1 MRTLRIATFALVL
14 AALAGSGVLAAP
26 SKSPAKR
33 PSTAAAV
40 PQQQTKGTN
49 DANIPDLSQ
58 PIEIESIPART
69 TDIPG
74 SATQP
79 TAAAAAAGLKID
91 WLSINGGGETQLMAG
106 NIKMGVSVAQSV
118 AGEVSAGNIKMGIG
132 FWYGASGS
140 GGACDCSFAGD
151 IDAST
156 AIDATDLQFLIDI
169 VFFGGSDVQD
179 PTCPSSRSD
188 LDCSGFPD
196 ATDIQY
202 IIDYIFFGGIEPCD
216 GCQSAAQASR

>member
-1 MRTLRIATFALVL
+1 MRTLRIATLAFVLTALL
-14 AALAGSGVLAAP
+14 GIGVTAAP

-33 PSTAAAV
+33 PATSAAF
-40 PQQQTKGTN
+40 PQQQEKGTKG
-49 DANIPDLSQ
+49 ANLPDRAQ

-74 SATQP
+74 SSIQPAAVAT
-79 TAAAAAAGLKID
+79 GLKID
-91 WLSINGGGETQLMAG
+91 WLSINGGGETELSAG

-169 VFFGGSDVQD
+169 VFFGASDVQD
-179 PTCPSSRSD
+179 PTCPNPRSD

-196 ATDIQY
+196 ATDIQF
-202 IIDYIFFGGIEPCD
+202 IIDYVFFGGIEPCD
-216 GCQSAAQASR
+216 GCVGAPQASR